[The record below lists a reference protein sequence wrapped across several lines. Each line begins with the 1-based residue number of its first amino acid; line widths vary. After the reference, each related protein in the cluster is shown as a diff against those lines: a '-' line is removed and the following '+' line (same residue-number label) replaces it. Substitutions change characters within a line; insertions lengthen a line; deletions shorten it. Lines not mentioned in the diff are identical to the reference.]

1 MKQKENISIHEL
13 TQLIKS
19 AFISSK
25 VSPSNAGIVANAL
38 VKAEID
44 GKTGHGI
51 SRVVSYASQSQV
63 GKVDGFAK
71 PVEKK
76 LKPSVV
82 SINACNGFAYPAL
95 DKLLHTL
102 QKLQHHKEL
111 LWVVFLNPIILELL
125 VISLKKL
132 QNME

>member
-19 AFISSK
+19 AFINSK

-71 PVEKK
+71 PVENMVTISFVLVSPSQLIA
-76 LKPSVV
+76 LK
-82 SINACNGFAYPAL
+82 
-95 DKLLHTL
+95 
-102 QKLQHHKEL
+102 
-111 LWVVFLNPIILELL
+111 VF
-125 VISLKKL
+125 
-132 QNME
+132 

>member
-25 VSPSNAGIVANAL
+25 VSPSNADIVANAL

-95 DKLLHTL
+95 NKLLHTL
-102 QKLQHHKEL
+102 PKVAASQGIALGGVFKSHHFTNSIY
-111 LWVVFLNPIILELL
+111 V
-125 VISLKKL
+125 
-132 QNME
+132 

>member
-19 AFISSK
+19 AFINSK

-76 LKPSVV
+76 LKPSVIA
-82 SINACNGFAYPAL
+82 INACNGFAYPAIA
-95 DKLLHTL
+95 
-102 QKLQHHKEL
+102 
-111 LWVVFLNPIILELL
+111 N
-125 VISLKKL
+125 
-132 QNME
+132 